1 MEDYIVFGKPD
12 IQEAE
17 IAEVIDSLKSCW
29 LGTGPKVQR
38 FEKDFSG
45 YKGMPQGSVAALNSC
60 TAALHL
66 SLLAAGVGLGDE
78 VITTGLTFCATVNSI
93 VNTGA
98 TPVVVDVALPH
109 YNIDPELIRK
119 SITGSTKAVV
129 VVHYAGVSCE
139 MTEIKNLCDE
149 FGLVLIEDCAHAI
162 EGYYEGS
169 PLGMIG
175 DYSCFSF
182 YATKNIT
189 TGEGGMIYSRDPQS
203 LERIKTLSLH
213 GMSADAWGR
222 FSDDGYNHYHVTEPG
237 FKYNMM
243 DLQAAVGIH
252 QLARIDS
259 AWEKRRECYEF
270 YQMELKGLPVSL
282 PRHHEY
288 HSKVS
293 YHLFPILIEK
303 GASLSRD
310 QLMLKLHE
318 RGIGT
323 GVHYQSIMSQPYY
336 KSRFSGVYQTPIADD
351 FGNRTISLP
360 FSASLSEGER
370 SRVVI
375 ALNEL
380 LNS

>member
-1 MEDYIVFGKPD
+1 MKDYIVFGKPD
-12 IQEAE
+12 IRESE
-17 IAEVIDSLKSCW
+17 IAEVVDSLKSCW

-38 FEKDFSG
+38 FERDFAN
-45 YKGMPQGSVAALNSC
+45 YKGMPSGSVAALNSC

-66 SLLAAGVGLGDE
+66 SLLAAGVGVGDE

-93 VNTGA
+93 VNAGA
-98 TPVVVDVALPH
+98 TPVVVDVSLPY
-109 YNIDPELIRK
+109 YNIDPKLIRE
-119 SITGSTKAVV
+119 SISSSTKAVV
-129 VVHYAGVSCE
+129 VVHYAGVACD
-139 MTEIKNLCDE
+139 MTEIKGLCDE

-162 EGYYEGS
+162 EGYYKDS

-189 TGEGGMIYSRDPQS
+189 TGEGGMIYSRDPEN

-259 AWEKRRECYEF
+259 AWERRRECYEY
-270 YQMELKGLPVSL
+270 YQSELGGLPISL
-282 PRHHEY
+282 PKHHECL
-288 HSKVS
+288 SKVS
-293 YHLFPILIEK
+293 YHLFPILIKKE
-303 GASLSRD
+303 ASLSRD
-310 QLMLKLHE
+310 QLMFKLHE

-336 KSRFSGVYQTPIADD
+336 KTRFSSAYSTPVADD

-360 FSASLSEGER
+360 FSASLSERER
-370 SRVVI
+370 EKVVVV
-375 ALNEL
+375 LREL
-380 LNS
+380 LGS

>member
-1 MEDYIVFGKPD
+1 MSDYIVFGKPD

-17 IAEVIDSLKSCW
+17 IAEVIDSLRSCW

-38 FEKDFSG
+38 FESDFAK
-45 YKGMPQGSVAALNSC
+45 YKGMPEGSVAALNSC

-66 SLLAAGVGLGDE
+66 SLLAAGVGFGDE

-98 TPVVVDVALPH
+98 TPVLVDVSLPH
-109 YNIDPELIRK
+109 YNIDPTLIRE
-119 SITGSTKAVV
+119 SISDSTKAIV
-129 VVHYAGVSCE
+129 VVHYAGVACE
-139 MTEIKNLCDE
+139 MTEIKRLCDE
-149 FGLVLIEDCAHAI
+149 FDLVLIEDCAHAI
-162 EGYYEGS
+162 EGYYKDT
-169 PLGMIG
+169 PLGLVG

-189 TGEGGMIYSRDPQS
+189 TGEGGMIYSRNPDS

-222 FSDDGYNHYHVTEPG
+222 FSDDGYNHYYVAEPG

-252 QLARIDS
+252 QLARIEH
-259 AWEKRRECYEF
+259 AWKKRKECYEF
-270 YQMELKGLPVSL
+270 YQSELTDLPIEL
-282 PRHHEY
+282 PRHHE
-288 HSKVS
+288 HDSRIS
-293 YHLFPILIEK
+293 YHLFPVLIED
-303 GASLSRD
+303 GARIGRD
-310 QLMLKLHE
+310 QLMLQLHE

-336 KSRFSGVYQTPIADD
+336 RSRFRGIYNTPIADD
-351 FGNRTISLP
+351 FGERTISLP
-360 FSASLSEGER
+360 FSASLSESER
-370 SRVVI
+370 MRVV
-375 ALNEL
+375 LSLREL
-380 LNS
+380 LD